1 MFQTK
6 QQWTDNRK
14 QAVWLQE
21 KAHETV
27 SIIWKEGAGNDSN
40 YGRCANQ
47 QIAR

>member
-27 SIIWKEGAGNDSN
+27 LIIRKEGAGNDSN
-40 YGRCANQ
+40 
-47 QIAR
+47 

>member
-27 SIIWKEGAGNDSN
+27 SIIRKEGAGNDRN
-40 YGRCANQ
+40 
-47 QIAR
+47 